1 MAGQLAQPGSRG
13 GGRMRHRRP
22 PMSEINV
29 TPMVDVM
36 LVLLIIFMVAAPAL
50 QRGIQLELPATVNAQ
65 KIDRSRVV
73 VSIDR
78 ENHIRLNDKLIHPD
92 LLVQRMEALSQ
103 QSPDEIV
110 FLRAD
115 KLLPYGEVLL
125 VMDKIRSAG
134 MTDVA
139 LVTVPREI
147 VHEDRR

>member
-1 MAGQLAQPGSRG
+1 MHTGNGGSSRRPRQLA
-13 GGRMRHRRP
+13 
-22 PMSEINV
+22 EINV

-36 LVLLIIFMVAAPAL
+36 LVLLIIFMVATPAL
-50 QRGIQLELPATVNAQ
+50 QRGIQLQLPETVNAQ

-78 ENHIRLNDKLIHPD
+78 ENHIRLNDRLIHPD
-92 LLVQRMEALSQ
+92 LLVQRMEALAQ
-103 QSPDEIV
+103 QTPDETV

-147 VHEDRR
+147 VHEGRR